1 MLQRQGESPPVP
13 IGGSPPSIFLQEEA
27 DGTHVGSPVTVT
39 KPLPSLNN
47 VDDMFLLNQHGQF
60 SGHLKY
66 VVTLQDGVPL
76 WRR

>member
-1 MLQRQGESPPVP
+1 MLQRQGES
-13 IGGSPPSIFLQEEA
+13 SPNPHWRTPSIFLQEEA
-27 DGTHVGSPVTVT
+27 EGTHAGSFVTVT

-47 VDDMFLLNQHGQF
+47 ADDMFLLNQHGQF